1 MTNSEFSKTCVK
13 APVNRNEF
21 ILSRCRGKKVLD
33 LGCVQHSFEMAA
45 KNPNW
50 LHKKL
55 YNVAQYVLGID
66 SLKQDVEK
74 LKALGFNI
82 NYGDVTKPIHINDK
96 FDVIIA
102 GNLIEHLANF
112 AGFFN
117 NLKNWLSP
125 KGEVLISTPNPFYI
139 DQYFYIA
146 FKKSIFISP
155 EHICWLDPVALN
167 QLAERFG
174 FKTVEIHFIDSSWK
188 LGSLILESESQHYDI
203 LNDKWVRIR
212 SPQIGIVRRFLRK
225 SLTFL
230 YFLICKIAS
239 KCDLYKYSDIERADI
254 LERFFMEKFFQLFWN
269 FYKLFIVKS
278 DLNKYEDYISVLK
291 LN

>member
-1 MTNSEFSKTCVK
+1 MTNFEFLKARIKT
-13 APVNRNEF
+13 PVSRTEF

-33 LGCVQHSFEMAA
+33 LGCVQHSFEMAT

-66 SLKQDVEK
+66 YLKQDIKK
-74 LKALGFNI
+74 LKELGFNI
-82 NYGDVTKPIHINDK
+82 IYGDVTNPIHLDEK
-96 FDVIIA
+96 FDIIIA

-112 AGFFN
+112 EGFFS
-117 NLKNWLSP
+117 NLKTWLSP
-125 KGEVLISTPNPFYI
+125 SGEVLISTPNPFYI

-174 FKTVEIHFIDSSWK
+174 FKTTEIRFIDCSWK
-188 LGSLILESESQHYDI
+188 LGSLILESENQYYDI
-203 LNDKWVRIR
+203 LNDKWVMSGSLR
-212 SPQIGIVRRFLRK
+212 IGIIRRFFRK
-225 SLTFL
+225 SLTLL
-230 YFLICKIAS
+230 YFIICKIFS
-239 KCDLYKYSDIERADI
+239 RCDLYKYSDIEQADI
-254 LERFFMEKFFQLFWN
+254 LERFVVEKSFQLFWN

-291 LN
+291 LD